1 MNRQQEQEAIEIL
14 LAGNALDD
22 LRALVRNAPREHSL
36 RAMLEFLEGTHE
48 YVAKVMA
55 FIRAL
60 EPTIAAKRPEL
71 AGPPSVKF
79 RGDRI
84 VISAEQLA
92 AMGKKLPPDRPKG
105 DAVIECSGG
114 VYYWVE
120 VPSDD

>member
-1 MNRQQEQEAIEIL
+1 MSRISRNRQT
-14 LAGNALDD
+14 D
-22 LRALVRNAPREHSL
+22 LGQS
-36 RAMLEFLEGTHE
+36 T
-48 YVAKVMA
+48 
-55 FIRAL
+55 
-60 EPTIAAKRPEL
+60 
-71 AGPPSVKF
+71 PSVKF

-84 VISAEQLA
+84 LISAERLA